1 MRQDN
6 ILEQER
12 LLKQREKAHELLM
25 ATQAD
30 NEKQITYRKFLKQQE
45 IDGDLAIEKYIK
57 ERDEK
62 IRRSEALKKAEEQA
76 REMEITKMRVQQ
88 EKSANKEAALDALR
102 AKRAAEARERAERK
116 REMDE
121 AEKIRQGVKEMEY
134 YR

>member
-1 MRQDN
+1 
-6 ILEQER
+6 
-12 LLKQREKAHELLM
+12 M